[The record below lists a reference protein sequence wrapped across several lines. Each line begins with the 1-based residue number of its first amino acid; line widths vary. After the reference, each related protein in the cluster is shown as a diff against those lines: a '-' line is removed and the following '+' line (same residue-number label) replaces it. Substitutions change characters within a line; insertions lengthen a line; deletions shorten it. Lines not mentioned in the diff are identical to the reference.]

1 MITLSPGLVTVIMA
15 AIIASVDPQVMTMF
29 PCGSIGIPM
38 KRLCFSASASRIDR
52 APQVMEYW

>member
-38 KRLCFSASASRIDR
+38 KRLCFSASASRID
-52 APQVMEYW
+52 